1 LEKNFKC
8 FYYDN
13 TTLAIKST
21 LMESNIVNNEML
33 LQMLEIKDDFEDI
46 ARTSE
51 VYTRSTHN
59 YWIAG
64 HRIYNGLS
72 ANDESSMARS
82 SLYDCSVESD
92 DYVEMYLV
100 AAKKDTSLADV
111 EGIIVVIFFF
121 FLII

>member
-1 LEKNFKC
+1 
-8 FYYDN
+8 
-13 TTLAIKST
+13 
-21 LMESNIVNNEML
+21 MESNIVNNEML
-33 LQMLEIKDDFEDI
+33 LQILEIKDDFQDI

-82 SLYDCSVESD
+82 SLYDCSAELD

-111 EGIIVVIFFF
+111 EGIVIIIIIIIIIFF
-121 FLII
+121 FLIIII